1 MQITSLI
8 LVAFL
13 AAAPE
18 RTITVVVGQTKVL
31 QAAGVR
37 EAAVGDAGIA
47 DVKPSGDRL
56 LVTGLKRGATN
67 LTLLSAN
74 GRTEYFVR
82 VLAEDG
88 DALARDVASMLE
100 GVKGVKLKVV
110 GDRVVLLGEIY
121 TDEDARKI
129 DAIRALFP
137 QVVSLAEKN
146 VVSID
151 RMVQIDVKLME
162 ISRQAAVNF
171 GLNWGDA
178 LPVNASGAL
187 QNPVVAGNLG
197 RWQGAL
203 SVVSNFDAVLNV
215 LSRKGLARMLS
226 NPVLLAKNGTEAKF
240 QAGGEIPIP
249 VNQALG
255 QATVEWKNFGM
266 LLAFTPKVDPYGNVL
281 LALKAESSELDFAQG
296 IDSGGFHIPAL
307 TTRRTENQVNLVV
320 GETLILAELFA
331 ARNAKEVTKV
341 PGLGSIPLIGELFKS
356 RSFRDDETRFFVF
369 VTPRIVKPGDSTD
382 EAIRKQL
389 KVYEDAGEDI
399 GAGILD

>member
-1 MQITSLI
+1 MTSFI
-8 LVAFL
+8 LLCLL

-56 LVTGLKRGATN
+56 LVTGLARGSTN

-74 GRTEYFVR
+74 GRIEYFVR
-82 VLAEDG
+82 VLAEDA

-129 DAIRALFP
+129 EAIRALFP

-187 QNPVVAGNLG
+187 QNPVVAGSLG

-226 NPVLLAKNGTEAKF
+226 NPVLLTKNGTEAKF

-266 LLAFTPKVDPYGNVL
+266 LLAFTPRVDPYGNVL

-320 GETLILAELFA
+320 GETLILAELFS

-369 VTPRIVKPGDSTD
+369 VTPRIVKPGESTD

-389 KVYEDAGEDI
+389 KVYEDAGEEV
-399 GAGILD
+399 GAGVLD

>member
-1 MQITSLI
+1 MLTSFILI
-8 LVAFL
+8 SLL
-13 AAAPE
+13 AAASE

-37 EAAVGDAGIA
+37 EAAVGDAGVA

-56 LVTGLKRGATN
+56 LVTGLARGSTN
-67 LTLLSAN
+67 LTLLSAT

-82 VLAEDG
+82 VLAEDA

-129 DAIRALFP
+129 EAIRALFP

-162 ISRQAAVNF
+162 ISRQAAVNI

-178 LPVNASGAL
+178 LPVNAAANL
-187 QNPVVAGNLG
+187 QNPVVAGSLG

-203 SVVSNFDAVLNV
+203 SVVSNFDAVLNI

-266 LLAFTPKVDPYGNVL
+266 LLAFTPRVDPYGNVL

-296 IDSGGFHIPAL
+296 VDSGGFHIPAL

-320 GETLILAELFA
+320 GETLILAELFS
-331 ARNAKEVTKV
+331 ARNAKEVSKV

-369 VTPRIVKPGDSTD
+369 VTPRIIKPGESTD
-382 EAIRKQL
+382 DAIRKQL
-389 KVYEDAGEDI
+389 KIYEDAGEEV
-399 GAGILD
+399 GAGVLD